1 MSEATAIRIANVKY
15 AGTGLQLIVR
25 WTNNQEMTVNL
36 EGAVYRL
43 KGLRALLAQAVFARA
58 GVGEDGCSVVWPGD
72 IDMGADRL
80 WEMALEQNGHADAA
94 EAAFRNAIAGNPAI
108 ADAWFDLGLLAM
120 QAERTEEARRD
131 FVIAVTLAPTMSK
144 GLRNLAALEALA
156 GNRDAAL
163 AWLARAMALQ
173 PDDPGLAKL
182 RDELSR

>member
-36 EGAVYRL
+36 EEPVYRL
-43 KGLRALLAQAVFARA
+43 KGLRALRAQAVFARA

-94 EAAFRNAIAGNPAI
+94 EFIRWRWKHGLSLTAAAEALGLSRRTVAYYVSGEQQVPRTVLLALKGWEQEERKSAIA
-108 ADAWFDLGLLAM
+108 
-120 QAERTEEARRD
+120 
-131 FVIAVTLAPTMSK
+131 
-144 GLRNLAALEALA
+144 
-156 GNRDAAL
+156 
-163 AWLARAMALQ
+163 
-173 PDDPGLAKL
+173 
-182 RDELSR
+182 